1 MYKLV
6 LANNKGGVAKTTT
19 TVNLAYA
26 FARSGYK
33 VLVVDVDAQSNTT
46 YTLLGRLVE
55 ENTLF
60 DVLIEGKPLQ
70 DIILHTN
77 TPNLDLAPSS
87 INLSAAD
94 LLMASSPGRERKLTR
109 ALARIDTYDYVL
121 IDTPPNLGV
130 LTVNALVAANGV
142 IIPVALTTY
151 ALIGISMLETTMQEL
166 RENLDVSLPIVGVVA
181 SMDDHTKNSADVL
194 GAVRNHFGQKVFET
208 VIPRNI
214 KVEEAHNRTVAIF
227 DHAPKSTG
235 AIAYEQLAKE
245 VLDRVQGK
253 DQF

>member
-1 MYKLV
+1 MYKIV

-26 FARSGYK
+26 FARRGHK

-55 ENTLF
+55 DNTLF
-60 DVLIEGKPLQ
+60 DVLIDGKPIS
-70 DIILHTN
+70 DIIVHTP
-77 TPNLDLAPSS
+77 TLNLDIAPSS

-94 LLMASSPGRERKLTR
+94 LLMASTPGRERKLTR
-109 ALARIDTYDYVL
+109 ALARVDAYDYVF

-130 LTVNALVAANGV
+130 LTVNALVAASGV

-151 ALIGISMLETTMQEL
+151 ALIGITMLENTMEEL
-166 RENLDVSLPIVGVVA
+166 RENLDVSLPILGVVA

-194 GAVRNHFGQKVFET
+194 EAVRHHFGEQVFQT

-245 VLDRVQGK
+245 VLDRVQG
-253 DQF
+253 